1 MSAYPKIEL
10 HVHLEGTVRAETL
23 KEIAARNDY
32 ALPDDV
38 DYRGAFRDFAHFIAA
53 FEVRMNA
60 LRTYD
65 DFRRVVVEY
74 AGEAAAQG
82 AVYIEAISRRDC
94 GAGSTRT
101 RSSAA
106 TATVPTRRVSAIASR
121 CG

>member
-1 MSAYPKIEL
+1 MCAATTGIGAIVNAVRSA
-10 HVHLEGTVRAETL
+10 G
-23 KEIAARNDY
+23 AAGPAADGCRPRLARLRFLISGY
-32 ALPDDV
+32 PDDV

-82 AVYIEAISRRDC
+82 AVYIEAIFS
-94 GAGSTRT
+94 
-101 RSSAA
+101 
-106 TATVPTRRVSAIASR
+106 
-121 CG
+121 